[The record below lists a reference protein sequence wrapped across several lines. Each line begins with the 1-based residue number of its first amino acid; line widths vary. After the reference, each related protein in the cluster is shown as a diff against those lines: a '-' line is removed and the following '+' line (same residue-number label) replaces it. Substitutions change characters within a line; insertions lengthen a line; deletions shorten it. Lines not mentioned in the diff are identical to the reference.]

1 MVTRYSH
8 PLSPHTK
15 QEIRAGLEGCSDHR
29 GSVGAFRDF
38 TATDTLAKQVG
49 DSKGRLGW
57 EGEGVGTYSHNDGLQ
72 KEDIG
77 EGEALTL
84 VEAALGQSRNWAKP

>member
-1 MVTRYSH
+1 M
-8 PLSPHTK
+8 
-15 QEIRAGLEGCSDHR
+15 
-29 GSVGAFRDF
+29 
-38 TATDTLAKQVG
+38 G

-57 EGEGVGTYSHNDGLQ
+57 EAEALGTYFHNDELQ

-84 VEAALGQSRNWAKP
+84 VEAALGQSRSWAKS